1 MTPLHRLGAIAA
13 LMIAA
18 SVLPHSASAADAK
31 DKATMAG
38 MAGMGKKIRVEL
50 GSSAA
55 FAKDGQLLAVAK
67 QGDHLLLYR
76 SGDQGTHWSS
86 PVIVNARPEA
96 ISGDGENR
104 PKIAFAQDGG
114 VLISWTKPL
123 GKPNSG
129 EVRLARSDDG
139 GASFAPPITVHR
151 DRQEITHRFETMV
164 VGGDGRIYLAWI
176 DKRDL
181 ESAKAAKNPYR
192 GAAIYAAVSEDGGR
206 SFKPEVKVADHSC
219 ECCRIAGAVDSDG
232 APLFLWRH
240 VFEPNER
247 DHALVKLRTDGT
259 PARVERATFDRWKV
273 DGCPH
278 HGPALA
284 VAPDGT
290 RHAVWFNQKNGE
302 GRAFYGRLVA
312 GGVEGQR
319 FVGGE
324 QAARAD
330 IAIAGHRMAILWK
343 EYDGER
349 TQLHAEISEDG
360 GASFKRLALG
370 AANGASDHPRV
381 ISFGKELFAYW
392 RTELEGMRAFRLP

>member
-1 MTPLHRLGAIAA
+1 MTHLRTLGAAVA
-13 LMIAA
+13 LAI
-18 SVLPHSASAADAK
+18 VLSSLPEPASAADPK

-38 MAGMGKKIRVEL
+38 MTGMGKKVRVEL
-50 GSSAA
+50 ASSAA
-55 FAKDGQLLAVAK
+55 FTKDGQLLAVAK

-76 SGDQGTHWSS
+76 SSDQGANWSP
-86 PVIVNARPEA
+86 PVIINARPEA

-104 PKIAFAQDGG
+104 PKITFAQDGA
-114 VLISWTKPL
+114 VLVSWTKPL
-123 GKPNSG
+123 GKPNTG
-129 EVRLARSDDG
+129 EVRLARSNDG
-139 GASFAPPITVHR
+139 GARFSAPITVHR

-192 GAAIYAAVSEDGGR
+192 GGAIYASVSDDGGR
-206 SFKPEVKVADHSC
+206 SFKPETKVADHSC
-219 ECCRIAGAVDSDG
+219 ECCRIAAAVDTDG
-232 APLFLWRH
+232 APLILWRH

-247 DHALVKLRTDGT
+247 DHALAKLRADGT
-259 PARVERATFDRWKV
+259 PVGVERATFDRWKV

-290 RHAVWFNQKNGE
+290 RHAVWFNLKDGE

-330 IAIAGHRMAILWK
+330 IAIAGQRIGILWK
-343 EYDGER
+343 EFDGER

-360 GASFKRLALG
+360 GVSFKRLALG
-370 AANGASDHPRV
+370 AANGASDHPRA
-381 ISFGKELFAYW
+381 ISFGKDLFAYW
-392 RTELEGMRAFRLP
+392 RTEFEGMRVFRLP

>member
-1 MTPLHRLGAIAA
+1 MTHLRTLGAAVA
-13 LMIAA
+13 LAI
-18 SVLPHSASAADAK
+18 VLSSLPEPASAAEPK

-38 MAGMGKKIRVEL
+38 MTAMGKKLRVEL

-55 FAKDGQLLAVAK
+55 FARDGQLLAVAK

-76 SGDQGTHWSS
+76 SGDQGANWS
-86 PVIVNARPEA
+86 PPAIVNARPEA

-104 PKIAFAQDGG
+104 PKIAFTQDGG
-114 VLISWTKPL
+114 VLVSWTKPL
-123 GKPNSG
+123 GKPNTG

-164 VGGDGRIYLAWI
+164 VGGDGRIYLVWI

-181 ESAKAAKNPYR
+181 ESAKATKKPYR
-192 GAAIYAAVSEDGGR
+192 GAAIYAAVSDDGGR

-219 ECCRIAGAVDSDG
+219 ECCRIATAIDTDG
-232 APLFLWRH
+232 APLILWRH

-247 DHALVKLRTDGT
+247 DHALAKLKTDGT
-259 PARVERATFDRWKV
+259 PASVERATFDRWKV

-290 RHAVWFNQKNGE
+290 RHAVWFNQKGGE
-302 GRAFYGRLVA
+302 GRAFYGRLTA
-312 GGVEGQR
+312 GGIDGQR

-330 IAIAGHRMAILWK
+330 IAIAGHRIGILWK
-343 EYDGER
+343 EFDGER

-370 AANGASDHPRV
+370 AANGASDHPRA
-381 ISFGKELFAYW
+381 ITSGKDLFAYW
-392 RTELEGMRAFRLP
+392 RTELEGMRVFRLP